1 MTNLEV
7 FLHLQL
13 AYTAWECFAVS
24 LFETTDI
31 QHFSSLF
38 RAIGRINYT
47 SNYKHQHRLF
57 VDYEPYEP
65 LQKVVRPMFSST
77 MGCVVKQYIY
87 ICKFEKMRIRGVFKL
102 VLIKVLGPNDEMHH
116 FSKSS
121 ETAVVRFLTRQTS
134 SVQNASKWRNIKRS
148 VKKCS
153 SLFFLD
159 NNLSCST

>member
-1 MTNLEV
+1 MPPRLP
-7 FLHLQL
+7 
-13 AYTAWECFAVS
+13 
-24 LFETTDI
+24 FETTDI

-38 RAIGRINYT
+38 SAIGRIHYT
-47 SNYKHQHRLF
+47 CNNIHERWVF

-87 ICKFEKMRIRGVFKL
+87 ICKFKKMRIRGGFKL

-121 ETAVVRFLTRQTS
+121 ETAVVRF
-134 SVQNASKWRNIKRS
+134 
-148 VKKCS
+148 
-153 SLFFLD
+153 
-159 NNLSCST
+159 